1 MDVEYLFEETLKKF
15 GRIDVV
21 VNNAGV
27 MSLSPLRRCEL
38 FDKVIHT
45 NLRGTFLVSTQ
56 AAKRVAEGGT
66 IVAFSSSVLAKSFP
80 AYGSLYCVKSA
91 CGRLGSRAS

>member
-27 MSLSPLRRCEL
+27 VSLSPLRRC
-38 FDKVIHT
+38 
-45 NLRGTFLVSTQ
+45 R
-56 AAKRVAEGGT
+56 
-66 IVAFSSSVLAKSFP
+66 AF
-80 AYGSLYCVKSA
+80 
-91 CGRLGSRAS
+91 